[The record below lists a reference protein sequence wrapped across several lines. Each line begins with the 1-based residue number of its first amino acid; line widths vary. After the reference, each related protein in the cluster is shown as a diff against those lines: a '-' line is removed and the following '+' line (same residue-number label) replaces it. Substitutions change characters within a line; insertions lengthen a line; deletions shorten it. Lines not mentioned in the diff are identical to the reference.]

1 MFASFGKASVVGF
14 DSGYGDQEQDANSA
28 LLELDKGLRSNKVGE
43 QCEAIVRFPRLF
55 EKYPFPIL
63 INSAFLKLADVFRD
77 GSNFL
82 RMCIL
87 RVTQQSNKHLD
98 KILNIDEFVRRIFF
112 VIHSNDPVAR
122 ALTLRV
128 LGSIASIISERK
140 SVHHS
145 IHTGLDSH
153 DKVEMEAAIYAVSS
167 FAAESK
173 AFANGICNKLADLI
187 QGLSTP
193 TEIKLKLI
201 PTFEH
206 MHHDAHSAMMVNG
219 VCRELLDLYPV
230 DDFLD
235 VLLTTLTKLALA
247 SHILIPE
254 QITLLLKFLTNQTSD
269 SVKLVALSN
278 LQQLA
283 ERSPHFFTEAHISD
297 LSLSGQDL
305 EDIRLLSSRLD
316 VLRTL
321 SKWSLF
327 GVNMTLTH
335 LEDLYWTLCKHWDIS
350 IAARALEL
358 LVKLTNDKQRLQDTL
373 ICSETLLTQC
383 IMEDSHKCH
392 YNLKLVLKSMQQLCE
407 KDSEFTE
414 SLVGTLSTGLSCTT
428 GLKCVDLCHGLISL
442 CEKNPSILLQHE
454 ETLQEMFD
462 STLKSIEEEGAKDLL
477 VALSVPLLLCSKKS
491 SSGDQ
496 FFHERV
502 ASLCHEYSW
511 LAFKISRQ
519 ATRLGC
525 HLTASEFFRLL
536 STEVASENYYFWL
549 NSLHEF
555 TSAESALLELPE
567 QARFKD
573 IISCLS
579 TSVQLY
585 QKGIGCLKAA
595 STPNHPLQFQLSFI
609 RLRCDWLQSCSSLV
623 TSLVTSRT
631 CPPPAI
637 APAMAVANGQE
648 LLKCGHL
655 AAQMQQCYNHL
666 QSLASRFSQLY
677 RVSFDADPKT
687 LEQIQ
692 LMQRQCYLL
701 MHTVD
706 LLILNNR
713 TYMGSNTYL
722 PLQTLSSFEDISND
736 KTDQDINHKVT
747 KEILTDSKQVLQS
760 TEGQII
766 SHVHTNC
773 ILDSCLALLK
783 LPFTF
788 PRYFY
793 QALQTTTI
801 KLALSPSPRTSGEP
815 TLISTETQLV
825 LKIEGVIQHGSKPGL
840 FRKVDQVCL
849 VVSASCSAKAAP
861 KSQET
866 DHHSKWLIS
875 PHNDYF
881 SQQVLLSCPTLGL
894 YTITVEASIVDEEGR
909 TWQTGPRRTL
919 PVKTYQDIISAM
931 NQPHVNSL
939 PGTSQMMVTTGRLP
953 STARW
958 KTVDVTTEV

>member
-1 MFASFGKASVVGF
+1 MLSGFNKGPATGF

-87 RVTQQSNKHLD
+87 RVTQQSSKHLD

-128 LGSIASIISERK
+128 LGSIAAIIAERK

-153 DKVEMEAAIYAVSS
+153 DKVEMEAAIYATSA

-201 PTFEH
+201 PTFQH
-206 MHHDAHSAMMVNG
+206 MHHDAQSAMKVNQL
-219 VCRELLDLYPV
+219 CRQLLELYPV
-230 DDFLD
+230 EEFMD
-235 VLLTTLTKLALA
+235 VLLTTLTKLASS
-247 SHILIPE
+247 SHILIPD
-254 QITLLLKFLTNQTSD
+254 QITFLLTYVTGQS
-269 SVKLVALSN
+269 SSAIKLVALQN

-283 ERSPHFFTEAHISD
+283 SKSPHFFTEEHID
-297 LSLSGQDL
+297 NLSLFCKDL
-305 EDIRLLSSRLD
+305 EETRLLSSSLD

-321 SKWSLF
+321 SRWSLF
-327 GVNMTLTH
+327 GLNMSLTH
-335 LEDLYWTLCKHWDIS
+335 LGDLCWALCQHWNLS

-358 LVKLTNDKQRLQDTL
+358 LVKLNKNEQRLVDTVMF
-373 ICSETLLTQC
+373 CESLLTQC
-383 IMEDSHKCH
+383 ITEDANKHNYSQKII
-392 YNLKLVLKSMQQLCE
+392 LKSIHHLC
-407 KDSEFTE
+407 KQHPSYVDGFVE
-414 SLVGTLSTGLSCTT
+414 SLCTGLSCST
-428 GLKCVDLCHGLISL
+428 GAKCVDICHGLICLS
-442 CEKNPSILLQHE
+442 EENPSVLLQHE
-454 ETLQEMFD
+454 QSLQEVFHSALNTSD
-462 STLKSIEEEGAKDLL
+462 AKDNQDLL
-477 VALSVPLLLCSKKS
+477 AALSVPLLLCSKKS
-491 SSGDQ
+491 NYGDQ
-496 FFHERV
+496 FLHERGPR
-502 ASLCHEYSW
+502 LCHEYSW
-511 LAFKISRQ
+511 LAFKIARQ

-525 HLTASEFFRLL
+525 HLTASEYFKLL
-536 STEVASENYYFWL
+536 STEVASEKYYFWL

-567 QARFKD
+567 ESKFQET
-573 IISCLS
+573 ISCLS

-595 STPNHPLQFQLSFI
+595 STPSHPLQFQQSFI
-609 RLRCDWLQSCSSLV
+609 RLRCDWLQACSSLV

-637 APAMAVANGQE
+637 APALAAANSQE

-655 AAQMQQCYNHL
+655 AMQMQQCYNQL
-666 QSLASRFSQLY
+666 QTLASRFTQLY

-687 LEQIQ
+687 LSQIQ
-692 LMQRQCYLL
+692 LMQRQCFLL

-706 LLILNNR
+706 FLILNNP
-713 TYMGSNTYL
+713 TYMGSKSYL
-722 PLQTLSSFEDISND
+722 PLETLSSFEEISKE
-736 KTDQDINHKVT
+736 KTLQDVHSSST
-747 KEILTDSKQVLQS
+747 REILKNLKQVLQS
-760 TEGQII
+760 TEGQLI
-766 SHVHTNC
+766 SHFHTNC
-773 ILDSCLALLK
+773 ILDSCLSLLK

-788 PRYFY
+788 PRYFF
-793 QALQTTTI
+793 QALQSTTI
-801 KLALSPSPRTSGEP
+801 KLALSPPPKSSGEP
-815 TLISTETQLV
+815 TLLSTDTQLV
-825 LKIEGVIQHGSKPGL
+825 MKIEGVIQHGPKPGL
-840 FRKVDQVCL
+840 FRKVAQVCL
-849 VVSASCSAKAAP
+849 VVSASCSTKTAP
-861 KSQET
+861 KSQESN
-866 DHHSKWLIS
+866 HQSKWQIT

-881 SQQVLLSCPTLGL
+881 SQQVLLACPTVGL
-894 YTITVEASIVDEEGR
+894 HTITVEASIIDEDGN

-919 PVKTYQDIISAM
+919 PVKTYQDPMAAM
-931 NQPHVNSL
+931 NQSHNQAV
-939 PGTSQMMVTTGRLP
+939 LP
-953 STARW
+953 STQMTNQSRLASSSR
-958 KTVDVTTEV
+958 